1 MSDLTVRDLL
11 RTLPYFAFIDEAS
24 IDELSRQ
31 AVRHRFAA
39 DEILFLEGSPSA
51 GLWILESGR
60 VKAYKLATG
69 GQEYIMRFFGPG
81 ETFNDLA
88 AIDGAPN
95 PTNTMAVTGIA
106 AWVIP
111 AAAFSEILLADHEFA
126 LALLKGLVGRAR
138 FLVSRIEDLALRP
151 VVARLAH
158 FLLEQSENPTLK
170 HPAITRALIASH
182 LATTPET
189 ISRSLRVLEEAG
201 AIRFDRHRIIIIRP
215 DILQQ
220 KFEI

>member
-1 MSDLTVRDLL
+1 MSDLSTRDLL
-11 RTLPYFAFIDEAS
+11 RTLPYFAYIDEAS
-24 IDELSRQ
+24 IEELSRQ
-31 AVRHRFAA
+31 AVRQRFAA

-51 GLWILESGR
+51 GLWILETGR

-95 PTNTMAVTGIA
+95 PTNTMAVTEVA

-111 AAAFSEILLADHEFA
+111 ASVFSNILIADHEFA

-158 FLLEQSENPTLK
+158 FLLEQSEDPTLK
-170 HPAITRALIASH
+170 HPAITRALIANH

-201 AIRFDRHRIIIIRP
+201 AIRFDRHRIIIVRP

-220 KFEI
+220 KFVI